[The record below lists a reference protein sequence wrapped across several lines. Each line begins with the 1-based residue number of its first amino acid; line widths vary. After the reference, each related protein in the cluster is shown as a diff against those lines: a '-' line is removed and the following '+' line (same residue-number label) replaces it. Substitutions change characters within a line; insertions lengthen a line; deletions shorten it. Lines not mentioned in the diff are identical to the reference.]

1 METEETAEI
10 MEDVVVTTMMVLPP
24 SSMMELAT
32 KRSGPYEEG
41 TDMTQR
47 LIQLQLLSALEKV
60 TGKRKR

>member
-32 KRSGPYEEG
+32 KRSGDTRRPPLCAGNAGRSESG
-41 TDMTQR
+41 AMR
-47 LIQLQLLSALEKV
+47 A
-60 TGKRKR
+60 GR